1 MPGALKTRKEPIMV
15 IALFL
20 GGLIVGLALLAVLA
34 IIVIAVIM
42 YFAGLYN
49 RLVTFKNN
57 IDRSFS
63 NIDVL
68 LKQRHD
74 ELPKLIETCKGYM
87 QYEQKTLQA
96 VTEAR
101 TAFMRATTPAEKAQA
116 DNLVSGALKTLF
128 AVAEKYP
135 DLKANTNFMQLQG
148 RITELETKIAAQRS
162 AYNEDVN
169 AFNIRIAQIP
179 ANLVAGFMGLQP
191 HALFQVA
198 EADREDVKISFT

>member
-1 MPGALKTRKEPIMV
+1 MV
-15 IALFL
+15 LALFL
-20 GGLIVGLALLAVLA
+20 GGLIVGLAVVAVLA
-34 IIVIAVIM
+34 IIVIAIIM
-42 YFAGLYN
+42 YFVGLYN
-49 RLVTFKNN
+49 SLVTFKNN
-57 IDRSFS
+57 IERSFS

-116 DNLVSGALKTLF
+116 DNMVSGALKTLF

-198 EADREDVKISFT
+198 EADREDVKVSFT

>member
-1 MPGALKTRKEPIMV
+1 MWPAMLV
-15 IALFL
+15 
-20 GGLIVGLALLAVLA
+20 VGTALALGVLLILAL
-34 IIVIAVIM
+34 IVIAVVM
-42 YFAGLYN
+42 YFVGVYN
-49 RLVTFKNN
+49 NLVRLKND
-57 IDRSFS
+57 IERSFS

-87 QYEQKTLQA
+87 QYEQKTLLA

-101 TAFMRATTPAEKAQA
+101 TAYLRATTPAEKAQA

-148 RITELETKIAAQRS
+148 RISELETKIAAQRGT
-162 AYNEDVN
+162 YNEDVN
-169 AFNIRIAQIP
+169 NFNIRIAQIP
-179 ANLVAGFMGLQP
+179 ANLVAGFMSLQP
-191 HALFQVA
+191 HALF
-198 EADREDVKISFT
+198 EAAVTDREDVQVKFT

>member
-1 MPGALKTRKEPIMV
+1 MIFTGV
-15 IALFL
+15 I
-20 GGLIVGLALLAVLA
+20 
-34 IIVIAVIM
+34 IAVVLVLLLIIGGIVA
-42 YFAGLYN
+42 YFVGIYN
-49 RLVTFKNN
+49 NLVNLKND

-74 ELPKLIETCKGYM
+74 ELPKLIDTCKGYM

-101 TAFMRATTPAEKAQA
+101 TAYLRATTPTEKTQA
-116 DNLVSGALKTLF
+116 DNMVSGALKTLF

-148 RITELETKIAAQRS
+148 RITELEEKIAGQRNR
-162 AYNEDVN
+162 YNEDVN
-169 AFNIRIAQIP
+169 VFNIRIAQIP
-179 ANLVAGFMGLQP
+179 ANFVAGFMGLQH

-198 EADREDVKISFT
+198 ETDREDVKVSFT

>member
-1 MPGALKTRKEPIMV
+1 MV
-15 IALFL
+15 LALFL
-20 GGLIVGLALLAVLA
+20 GGLIVGLAVLAVLA
-34 IIVIAVIM
+34 IIVIVIIM
-42 YFAGLYN
+42 YFVGLYN
-49 RLVTFKNN
+49 GLVTFKNN

-87 QYEQKTLQA
+87 QYEQKTLLA

-116 DNLVSGALKTLF
+116 DNMVSGALKTLF

-169 AFNIRIAQIP
+169 AFNIRIAQVP

-198 EADREDVKISFT
+198 EADREDVKVSFT